1 MTDSQEQSNIP
12 RRRRSWPRRI
22 IRWIIILVI
31 VLFFANIFLLPLG
44 VAIYASTSVNGDVG
58 DPPAGFNTIQFPAA
72 DGTQLAA
79 WYLPPQNGMAIIMLP
94 GAGGTRKGLVSR
106 AEMLAENGYGV
117 LTVDLRGA
125 GESEG
130 QTNRF
135 GWAGTSDVGGAVD
148 YLLAQ
153 PDVEVIGGWG
163 TSLGGEILLGAIGEY
178 PQIAAV
184 ISDGATSRSYE
195 ETYDLETSNNPVMR
209 LQTWL
214 ITQFVGLLTGD
225 DPPTPM
231 LDSIRANDTTGLLL
245 IAAENVPEEID
256 YNNMFADAA
265 GNRAEVWVVP
275 DVGHTSGWGHHR
287 EEYTQRV
294 LEFFGEMLPED

>member
-1 MTDSQEQSNIP
+1 MSEQQAQSNNTQ
-12 RRRRSWPRRI
+12 RQRKWPRRLV
-22 IRWIIILVI
+22 RWIIILVI
-31 VLFFANIFLLPLG
+31 VGLFANIFLLPLG
-44 VAIYASTSVNGDVG
+44 VAIYASTSANADVG
-58 DPPAGFNTIQFPAA
+58 DPPAGFNAIRFPAS

-94 GAGGTRKGLVSR
+94 GAGGNRTGLVSR

-117 LTVDLRGA
+117 LAIDPRGV

-135 GWAGTSDVGGAVD
+135 GWAGSSDVGGAVD
-148 YLLAQ
+148 YLMTQ
-153 PDVEVIGGWG
+153 PDVQVIGGWG
-163 TSLGGEILLGAIGEY
+163 ISLGGEILLGAIGEY

-209 LQTWL
+209 FQTWL
-214 ITQFVGLLTGD
+214 VTQFVGLLTGD

-231 LDSIRANDTTGLLL
+231 LDSIRANDTARLLL

-256 YNNMFADAA
+256 YNTMFADAA
-265 GNRAEVWVVP
+265 GDRAEVWVVA

-287 EEYTQRV
+287 EEYTWRV
-294 LEFFGEMLPED
+294 LDFFGAILPED